1 MDRARTSPWLA
12 VAAVV
17 AVVGFTVMAVV
28 LYRGRPT
35 PGTVFLVIGWMAIL
49 ATGYFLARA
58 VSAFDLATGG
68 TPDDLSAGR
77 REELER
83 EKKLLLK
90 AIKEVEFDRDT
101 GKLEG
106 GEAAEAI
113 ARYRARAVEILRLL
127 DDEPNRRHE
136 AAIVQELAR
145 RLAEAAGGKC
155 PACGT
160 ANDEDATFCK
170 KCGMKIGGAA

>member
-1 MDRARTSPWLA
+1 MTRARTNQWLT
-12 VAAVV
+12 VAAVL
-17 AVVGFTVMAVV
+17 AVLGFAALALV

-35 PGTVFLVIGWMAIL
+35 PGTVFLVVGWMAIL
-49 ATGYFLARA
+49 ATGYFLAKA
-58 VSAFDLATGG
+58 VSSFDLATGG
-68 TPDDLSAGR
+68 TVEDLRAGR
-77 REELER
+77 RDELER

-113 ARYRARAVEILRLL
+113 ARYRARAVEILRLI
-127 DDEPNRRHE
+127 DEEPARRHE
-136 AAIVQELAR
+136 AEIEKELSR
-145 RLAEAAGGKC
+145 RLAETPDGTC

-160 ANDEDATFCK
+160 ANDDDATFCK
-170 KCGMKIGGAA
+170 KCGLKIGGAA

>member
-1 MDRARTSPWLA
+1 MTRARTGQWLA
-12 VAAVV
+12 LGAVV
-17 AVVGFTVMAVV
+17 AVIGFAIAALV

-35 PGTVFLVIGWMAIL
+35 PGTVFLVVGWMAIL
-49 ATGYFLARA
+49 AAGYFLARA
-58 VSAFDLATGG
+58 VSSFDLTPGG
-68 TPDDLSAGR
+68 TLADLSAGR

-113 ARYRARAVEILRLL
+113 ARYRGRAVEILRLL
-127 DDEPNRRHE
+127 DDEPARRHE
-136 AAIVQELAR
+136 AAIEEELAR
-145 RLAEAAGGKC
+145 RMAEAADGKC

-160 ANDEDATFCK
+160 ENDEDATFCK
-170 KCGMKIGGAA
+170 KCGLKIGGAA